1 VLKKLAPA
9 LFVFLWS
16 TGFIGVKYGIPY
28 APPFYFVAIR
38 MAIAA
43 LLLFIALAFL
53 RKSQPFT
60 KAIFLPSTLIG
71 LTLHGA
77 YLGGCF
83 FAVSRGLPAG
93 ITALIVSLQPVLV
106 SLFAAK
112 YLNEPL
118 SSRAIFGLALGLT
131 GLFVVVLPRINST
144 EANSISLIAISACVV
159 GLLGGTS
166 GTILQKKFG
175 GAIPTLA
182 GTSIQYAATAL
193 VLLTLA
199 LVFEQPE
206 IQWTPKFIGALA
218 WLVIALSF
226 GAILLL
232 FFLLSHGSAAKVSSL
247 YYLVPAVT
255 AVEAYFF
262 FDEQVSPVSILGTL
276 ITVIGVWLVVGKQK
290 ETPTAKNSGEGF
302 LTT

>member
-1 VLKKLAPA
+1 VLKKLAPG

-28 APPFYFVAIR
+28 APPFYFIAIR
-38 MAIAA
+38 MAIAS
-43 LLLFIALAFL
+43 LLLFIAISFL
-53 RKSQPFT
+53 RRSQPLT
-60 KAIFLPSTLIG
+60 RSILWPSTLIG

-83 FAVSRGLPAG
+83 FAVSRGMPAG
-93 ITALIVSLQPVLV
+93 VAALIVSLQPVLV

-118 SSRAIFGLALGLT
+118 KARAVLGLILGLV
-131 GLFVVVLPRINST
+131 GLFVVVIPRINMT
-144 EANSISLIAISACVV
+144 GDNAISLVAVAASVI

-166 GTILQKKFG
+166 GTILQKKYG

-193 VLLTLA
+193 VLLVLA
-199 LVFEQPE
+199 LLFEEPNITWSPE
-206 IQWTPKFIGALA
+206 FIGALT
-218 WLVIALSF
+218 WLVLALSF

-232 FFLLSHGSAAKVSSL
+232 FFLLSHGSAASVSSL

-255 AVEAYFF
+255 AIIAYFM
-262 FDEQVSPVSILGTL
+262 FDEHISVISLIGTA
-276 ITVIGVWLVVGKQK
+276 ITVLGVWLVVGKQK
-290 ETPTAKNSGEGF
+290 ETAPTN
-302 LTT
+302 

>member
-1 VLKKLAPA
+1 MLKKIAPG

-28 APPFYFVAIR
+28 APPFYFIAIR
-38 MAIAA
+38 MAIAS
-43 LLLFIALAFL
+43 LLLFIAISFL
-53 RKSQPFT
+53 RRSQPLT
-60 KAIFLPSTLIG
+60 RSILWPSTLIG

-83 FAVSRGLPAG
+83 FAVSRGMPAG
-93 ITALIVSLQPVLV
+93 VAALIVSLQPVLV

-118 SSRAIFGLALGLT
+118 KARAVLGLILGLV
-131 GLFVVVLPRINST
+131 GLFVVVLPRINMT
-144 EANSISLIAISACVV
+144 GDNAISLVAVAASVI

-166 GTILQKKFG
+166 GTILQKKYG

-193 VLLTLA
+193 VLLVLA
-199 LVFEQPE
+199 LLFEEPNITWSPE
-206 IQWTPKFIGALA
+206 FIGALT
-218 WLVIALSF
+218 WLVLALSF

-232 FFLLSHGSAAKVSSL
+232 FFLLSHGSAASVSSL

-255 AVEAYFF
+255 AIIAYLM
-262 FDEQVSPVSILGTL
+262 FDEHISVISLIGTA
-276 ITVIGVWLVVGKQK
+276 ITVVGVWLVVSKQK
-290 ETPTAKNSGEGF
+290 ETAPTN
-302 LTT
+302 

>member
-1 VLKKLAPA
+1 MLKKIAPG

-28 APPFYFVAIR
+28 APPFYFIAIR
-38 MAIAA
+38 MAIAS
-43 LLLFIALAFL
+43 LLLFIALSFL
-53 RKSQPFT
+53 RRSQPLT
-60 KAIFLPSTLIG
+60 RSILWPSTLIG

-83 FAVSRGLPAG
+83 FAVSRGMPAG
-93 ITALIVSLQPVLV
+93 VAALIVSLQPVLV

-118 SSRAIFGLALGLT
+118 RARAVLGLILGLV
-131 GLFVVVLPRINST
+131 GLFVVVLPRINMT
-144 EANSISLIAISACVV
+144 GDNAISLVAVAASVI

-166 GTILQKKFG
+166 GTILQKKYG

-193 VLLTLA
+193 VLLFLA
-199 LVFEQPE
+199 LLFEEPNITWSPE
-206 IQWTPKFIGALA
+206 FIGALT
-218 WLVIALSF
+218 WLVLALSF

-232 FFLLSHGSAAKVSSL
+232 FFLLSHGSAASVSSL

-255 AVEAYFF
+255 AIIAYFM
-262 FDEQVSPVSILGTL
+262 FDEHISVISLIGTA
-276 ITVIGVWLVVGKQK
+276 ITVVGVWLVVSKQK
-290 ETPTAKNSGEGF
+290 ETAPTN
-302 LTT
+302 

>member
-1 VLKKLAPA
+1 MLKKLAPG

-16 TGFIGVKYGIPY
+16 SGFIGVKYGIPY
-28 APPFYFVAIR
+28 APPFYFIAIR

-43 LLLFIALAFL
+43 CLRFIAISFL
-53 RKSQPFT
+53 RKSQPIT
-60 KAIFLPSTLIG
+60 RAIIWPSTLIG

-83 FAVSRGLPAG
+83 FAVSRGMPAG
-93 ITALIVSLQPVLV
+93 VAALIVSLQPVLV

-118 SSRAIFGLALGLT
+118 KARAVLGLT
-131 GLFVVVLPRINST
+131 LGLVGLFVVVSPRINMT
-144 EANSISLIAISACVV
+144 GANVISLVAVAASVI

-166 GTILQKKFG
+166 GTILQKKYG

-193 VLLTLA
+193 VLLVLA
-199 LVFEQPE
+199 LLFEEPNITWSAQ
-206 IQWTPKFIGALA
+206 FIGAMT
-218 WLVIALSF
+218 WLVLALSF

-232 FFLLSHGSAAKVSSL
+232 FFLLSQGSAASVSSL

-255 AVEAYFF
+255 AMIAYFF
-262 FDEQVSPVSILGTL
+262 FDEHISTLSLIGTA
-276 ITVIGVWLVVGKQK
+276 ITVVGVWLVVSRQK
-290 ETPTAKNSGEGF
+290 ETPTAN
-302 LTT
+302 

>member
-1 VLKKLAPA
+1 MLTKLAPG

-28 APPFYFVAIR
+28 APPFYFIAIR

-43 LLLFIALAFL
+43 CLLFIAISFL
-53 RKSQPFT
+53 RKSQPIT
-60 KAIFLPSTLIG
+60 RAIIWPSTLIG

-83 FAVSRGLPAG
+83 FAVSRGMPAG
-93 ITALIVSLQPVLV
+93 IAALIVSLQPVLV

-118 SSRAIFGLALGLT
+118 RPRAVFGLTLGLV
-131 GLFVVVLPRINST
+131 GLFVVVIPRINIT
-144 EANSISLIAISACVV
+144 GTNAISLVAVTASVI

-166 GTILQKKFG
+166 GTILQKKYG

-193 VLLTLA
+193 VLLVLA
-199 LVFEQPE
+199 LLFEEPNITWSPE
-206 IQWTPKFIGALA
+206 FIGALT
-218 WLVIALSF
+218 WLVLALSF

-232 FFLLSHGSAAKVSSL
+232 FFLLAQGSAASVSSL

-255 AVEAYFF
+255 AIIAYFL
-262 FDEQVSPVSILGTL
+262 FDEHISTLSLIGTA
-276 ITVIGVWLVVGKQK
+276 ITVVGVWLVVSKQK
-290 ETPTAKNSGEGF
+290 ETPAAN
-302 LTT
+302 

>member
-1 VLKKLAPA
+1 MLKKIAPG

-28 APPFYFVAIR
+28 APPFYFIAIR
-38 MAIAA
+38 MAIAS
-43 LLLFIALAFL
+43 LLLFIAISFL
-53 RKSQPFT
+53 RRSQPLT
-60 KAIFLPSTLIG
+60 RSILWPSTIIG

-83 FAVSRGLPAG
+83 FAVSRGMPAG
-93 ITALIVSLQPVLV
+93 VAALIVSLQPVLV

-118 SSRAIFGLALGLT
+118 KARAVLGLILGLV
-131 GLFVVVLPRINST
+131 GLFVVVLPRINMT
-144 EANSISLIAISACVV
+144 GDNAISLVAVAASVI

-166 GTILQKKFG
+166 GTILQKKYG

-193 VLLTLA
+193 VLLVLA
-199 LVFEQPE
+199 LLFEEPNITWSPE
-206 IQWTPKFIGALA
+206 FIGALT
-218 WLVIALSF
+218 WLVLALSF

-232 FFLLSHGSAAKVSSL
+232 FFLLSHGSAASVSSL

-255 AVEAYFF
+255 AIIAYFM
-262 FDEQVSPVSILGTL
+262 FDEHISVISLIGTA
-276 ITVIGVWLVVGKQK
+276 ITVVGVWLVVSKQK
-290 ETPTAKNSGEGF
+290 ETAPTN
-302 LTT
+302 

>member
-1 VLKKLAPA
+1 VLKKLAPGV
-9 LFVFLWS
+9 FVFLWS

-28 APPFYFVAIR
+28 SPPFYFIAIR
-38 MAIAA
+38 MAIAS
-43 LLLFIALAFL
+43 LLLFIAISFL
-53 RKSQPFT
+53 RKSQPLT
-60 KAIFLPSTLIG
+60 RSILWPSTLIG

-83 FAVSRGLPAG
+83 FAVSRGMPAG
-93 ITALIVSLQPVLV
+93 VAALIVSLQPVLV

-118 SSRAIFGLALGLT
+118 RPRAVLGLT
-131 GLFVVVLPRINST
+131 LGLVGLFVVVIPRINMT
-144 EANSISLIAISACVV
+144 GDNAISLVAVAASVI

-166 GTILQKKFG
+166 GTILQKKYG

-193 VLLTLA
+193 VLLVLA
-199 LVFEQPE
+199 LLFEEPNITWSPE
-206 IQWTPKFIGALA
+206 FIGALT
-218 WLVIALSF
+218 WLVLALSF

-232 FFLLSHGSAAKVSSL
+232 FFLLSHGSAASVSSL

-255 AVEAYFF
+255 AIIAYFI
-262 FDEQVSPVSILGTL
+262 FDEHISVLSLIGTA
-276 ITVIGVWLVVGKQK
+276 ITVVGVWLVVSKQK
-290 ETPTAKNSGEGF
+290 ETASTN
-302 LTT
+302 

>member
-1 VLKKLAPA
+1 MLKKIAPG

-28 APPFYFVAIR
+28 APPFYFIAIR
-38 MAIAA
+38 MAIAS
-43 LLLFIALAFL
+43 LLLFIAISFL
-53 RKSQPFT
+53 RRSQPLT
-60 KAIFLPSTLIG
+60 RSILWPSTLIG

-83 FAVSRGLPAG
+83 FAVSRGMPAG
-93 ITALIVSLQPVLV
+93 VAALIVSLQPVLV

-118 SSRAIFGLALGLT
+118 KARAVLGLILGLV
-131 GLFVVVLPRINST
+131 GLFVVVLPRINMT
-144 EANSISLIAISACVV
+144 GDNAISLVAVAASVI

-166 GTILQKKFG
+166 GTILQKKYG

-193 VLLTLA
+193 VLLVLA
-199 LVFEQPE
+199 LLFEEPNITWSPE
-206 IQWTPKFIGALA
+206 FIGALT
-218 WLVIALSF
+218 WLVLALSF

-232 FFLLSHGSAAKVSSL
+232 FFLLSHGSAASVSSL

-255 AVEAYFF
+255 AIIAYFM
-262 FDEQVSPVSILGTL
+262 FDEHISVLTL
-276 ITVIGVWLVVGKQK
+276 IGTAITVVGVWLVVSKQK
-290 ETPTAKNSGEGF
+290 ETASTN
-302 LTT
+302 

>member
-43 LLLFIALAFL
+43 LLLFIAIAFL
-53 RKSQPFT
+53 RKSQPIT

-106 SLFAAK
+106 SIFAAK

-118 SSRAIFGLALGLT
+118 DKRAIAGLMLGLI
-131 GLFVVVLPRINST
+131 GLFVVVIPRINMT
-144 EANSISLIAISACVV
+144 GANSISVISIAACIV

-166 GTILQKKFG
+166 GTILQKKYG

-199 LVFEQPE
+199 LIFEQPE
-206 IQWTPKFIGALA
+206 IEWTPKFFGALA

-232 FFLLSHGSAAKVSSL
+232 FFLLSHGSAASVSSL
-247 YYLVPAVT
+247 YYLVPAAT

-262 FDEQVSPVSILGTL
+262 FDEHVSLVSVLGTV
-276 ITVIGVWLVVGKQK
+276 ITVIGVWLVVGKSK
-290 ETPTAKNSGEGF
+290 EVRK
-302 LTT
+302 

>member
-1 VLKKLAPA
+1 VLKKLAPG

-28 APPFYFVAIR
+28 APPFYFIAIR

-43 LLLFIALAFL
+43 CLLFIAISFL
-53 RKSQPFT
+53 RKSQPIT
-60 KAIFLPSTLIG
+60 RAIIWPSTLIG

-83 FAVSRGLPAG
+83 FAVSRGMPAG
-93 ITALIVSLQPVLV
+93 IAALIVSLQPVLV

-118 SSRAIFGLALGLT
+118 RPRAVFGLTLGLV
-131 GLFVVVLPRINST
+131 GLFVVVIPRINMT
-144 EANSISLIAISACVV
+144 GTNAISLVAVAASVI

-166 GTILQKKFG
+166 GTILQKKYG

-193 VLLTLA
+193 VLLVLA
-199 LVFEQPE
+199 LLVEEPNITWSPE
-206 IQWTPKFIGALA
+206 FIGALT
-218 WLVIALSF
+218 WLVLALSF

-232 FFLLSHGSAAKVSSL
+232 FFLLAQGSAASVSSL

-255 AVEAYFF
+255 AIIAYFL
-262 FDEQVSPVSILGTL
+262 FDEHISTLSLIGTA
-276 ITVIGVWLVVGKQK
+276 ITVVGVWLVVSKQK
-290 ETPTAKNSGEGF
+290 ETPAAN
-302 LTT
+302 

>member
-1 VLKKLAPA
+1 VLKKLAPG

-28 APPFYFVAIR
+28 APPFYFIAIR
-38 MAIAA
+38 MAIAS
-43 LLLFIALAFL
+43 LLLFVAISFL
-53 RKSQPFT
+53 RRSQPLT
-60 KAIFLPSTLIG
+60 RSILWPSTLIG

-83 FAVSRGLPAG
+83 FAVSRGMPAG
-93 ITALIVSLQPVLV
+93 IAALIVSLQPVLV

-118 SSRAIFGLALGLT
+118 KARAVSGLVLGLI
-131 GLFVVVLPRINST
+131 GLFVVVIPRINMT
-144 EANSISLIAISACVV
+144 GDNAISLVAVAASVI

-166 GTILQKKFG
+166 GTILQKKYG

-182 GTSIQYAATAL
+182 GTSIQYAATAVVLL
-193 VLLTLA
+193 VLA
-199 LVFEQPE
+199 LLFEEPNITWSPE
-206 IQWTPKFIGALA
+206 FIGALT
-218 WLVIALSF
+218 WLVLALSF

-232 FFLLSHGSAAKVSSL
+232 FFLLSQGSAASVSSL

-255 AVEAYFF
+255 AIIAYFM
-262 FDEQVSPVSILGTL
+262 FDEHISVISLIGTA
-276 ITVIGVWLVVGKQK
+276 ITVLGVWLVVSKQK
-290 ETPTAKNSGEGF
+290 ESGPTN
-302 LTT
+302 

>member
-1 VLKKLAPA
+1 ML
-9 LFVFLWS
+9 LWS

-38 MAIAA
+38 MTIAA
-43 LLLFIALAFL
+43 LLLFVALIFL
-53 RKSQPFT
+53 RKSQPIT
-60 KAIFLPSTLIG
+60 KAILLPSTLIG

-93 ITALIVSLQPVLV
+93 ITALIASLQPVLV

-112 YLNEPL
+112 YLKEPL
-118 SSRAIFGLALGLT
+118 KPRAIGGLVLGLF
-131 GLFVVVLPRINST
+131 GLFVVVIPRINMSG
-144 EANSISLIAISACVV
+144 ANSISVISLVACVV

-182 GTSIQYAATAL
+182 GTAIQYSATAV

-199 LVFEQPE
+199 LIFERPE
-206 IQWTPKFIGALA
+206 IQWTIKFIGALT
-218 WLVIALSF
+218 WLVLALSF

-232 FFLLSHGSAAKVSSL
+232 FFLLTHGSAASVSSL
-247 YYLVPAVT
+247 YYLVPAAT
-255 AVEAYFF
+255 AIEAYFF
-262 FDEQVSPVSILGTL
+262 FDEEISPISLIGTV
-276 ITVIGVWLVVGKQK
+276 ITVLGVWLVVTKQK
-290 ETPTAKNSGEGF
+290 ETPAAK
-302 LTT
+302 

>member
-43 LLLFIALAFL
+43 LLLFIAIAFL
-53 RKSQPFT
+53 RKSQPIT
-60 KAIFLPSTLIG
+60 KAIFFPSTLIG

-112 YLNEPL
+112 YLNEHL
-118 SSRAIFGLALGLT
+118 EKRVIAGLILGLI
-131 GLFVVVLPRINST
+131 GLFVVVIPRINMT
-144 EANSISLIAISACVV
+144 GANSISVISIAACVV

-166 GTILQKKFG
+166 GTILQKKYG

-199 LVFEQPE
+199 LIFEQPE
-206 IQWTPKFIGALA
+206 LEWTPKFIGALA

-232 FFLLSHGSAAKVSSL
+232 FFLLSHGSAASVSSL
-247 YYLVPAVT
+247 YYLVPAAT

-262 FDEQVSPVSILGTL
+262 FDEHVSVVSVLGTV
-276 ITVIGVWLVVGKQK
+276 ITVIGVWLVVGKPK
-290 ETPTAKNSGEGF
+290 EVRK
-302 LTT
+302 

>member
-1 VLKKLAPA
+1 VLKKLAPG

-28 APPFYFVAIR
+28 SPPFYFIAIR
-38 MAIAA
+38 MAIAS
-43 LLLFIALAFL
+43 LLLFIAISFL
-53 RKSQPFT
+53 RRSQPLT
-60 KAIFLPSTLIG
+60 RSILWPSTLIG

-83 FAVSRGLPAG
+83 FAVSRGMPAG
-93 ITALIVSLQPVLV
+93 VAALIVSLQPVLV

-118 SSRAIFGLALGLT
+118 KARAVSGLILGLA
-131 GLFVVVLPRINST
+131 GLFVVVIPRINMT
-144 EANSISLIAISACVV
+144 GDNSISLVAVAASVI

-166 GTILQKKFG
+166 GTILQKKYG

-193 VLLTLA
+193 VLLVLA
-199 LVFEQPE
+199 LLFEEPNITWSPE
-206 IQWTPKFIGALA
+206 FIGALT
-218 WLVIALSF
+218 WLVLALSF

-232 FFLLSHGSAAKVSSL
+232 FFLLSHGSAASVSSL

-255 AVEAYFF
+255 AIIAYFM
-262 FDEQVSPVSILGTL
+262 FDEHISVISLIGTA
-276 ITVIGVWLVVGKQK
+276 ITVLGVWLVVGKQK
-290 ETPTAKNSGEGF
+290 ETAPTN
-302 LTT
+302 

>member
-1 VLKKLAPA
+1 MAPA
-9 LFVFLWS
+9 LFVLLWS

-43 LLLFIALAFL
+43 LLLFIALTFF
-53 RKSQPFT
+53 RKSQPIT
-60 KAIFLPSTLIG
+60 KVIILPSTLIG
-71 LTLHGA
+71 LTLHGS

-93 ITALIVSLQPVLV
+93 VTALIVSLQPVLV
-106 SLFAAK
+106 SVFAAR

-118 SSRAIFGLALGLT
+118 STRAISGLVLGLV
-131 GLFVVVLPRINST
+131 GLFVVVTPRISMSG
-144 EANSISLIAISACVV
+144 ANSISVISIAACVV

-166 GTILQKKFG
+166 GTILQKKYG

-199 LVFEQPE
+199 IVFEQPE
-206 IQWTPKFIGALA
+206 IEWTPKFIGALA

-232 FFLLSHGSAAKVSSL
+232 FFLLTHGSAASVSSL
-247 YYLVPAVT
+247 YYLVPAAT
-255 AVEAYFF
+255 AIEAYFF
-262 FDEQVSPVSILGTL
+262 FDEHVSPISILGTL
-276 ITVIGVWLVVGKQK
+276 ITVVGVWMVVGKQK
-290 ETPTAKNSGEGF
+290 ETPTAK
-302 LTT
+302 

>member
-1 VLKKLAPA
+1 MLKRFAPG
-9 LFVFLWS
+9 LFVLLWS
-16 TGFIGVKYGIPY
+16 TGFIGVKYGMPY

-43 LLLFIALAFL
+43 ALLFVAISFL
-53 RKSQPFT
+53 RKSQPIT
-60 KAIFLPSTLIG
+60 RSIIWPSTLIG

-93 ITALIVSLQPVLV
+93 VTALIASLQPVLV
-106 SLFAAK
+106 SLFAAR
-112 YLNEPL
+112 YLGEPL
-118 SSRAIFGLALGLT
+118 RARAVSGLVLGLV
-131 GLFVVVLPRINST
+131 GLFVVVLPRIST
-144 EANSISLIAISACVV
+144 TGANSISLISIAACVI

-182 GTSIQYAATAL
+182 GTSIQYAATAI

-199 LVFEQPE
+199 LIFEQPE
-206 IQWTPKFIGALA
+206 IQWTAKFVGALA
-218 WLVIALSF
+218 WLVLALSF

-232 FFLLSHGSAAKVSSL
+232 FFLLSYGSAASVSSL
-247 YYLVPAVT
+247 YYLVPAAT
-255 AVEAYFF
+255 AIEAYFF
-262 FDEQVSPVSILGTL
+262 FDEHISPISMIGTV

-290 ETPTAKNSGEGF
+290 ESRSVN
-302 LTT
+302 

>member
-1 VLKKLAPA
+1 MLKKLAPA

-43 LLLFIALAFL
+43 LLLFIAIAFL
-53 RKSQPFT
+53 RKSQPIT
-60 KAIFLPSTLIG
+60 KAIFFPSTLIG

-112 YLNEPL
+112 YLNEHL
-118 SSRAIFGLALGLT
+118 EKRAIAGLILGLI
-131 GLFVVVLPRINST
+131 GLFVVVIPRINMT
-144 EANSISLIAISACVV
+144 GANSISVISIAACVV

-166 GTILQKKFG
+166 GTILQKKYG

-199 LVFEQPE
+199 LIFEQPE
-206 IQWTPKFIGALA
+206 IEWTPKFFGALA

-232 FFLLSHGSAAKVSSL
+232 FFLLSHGSAASVSSL

-255 AVEAYFF
+255 AIEAYFF
-262 FDEQVSPVSILGTL
+262 FDEHVSLVSVLGTV
-276 ITVIGVWLVVGKQK
+276 ITVIGVWLVVGQK
-290 ETPTAKNSGEGF
+290 KNTPAAK
-302 LTT
+302 

>member
-1 VLKKLAPA
+1 MLKRVAPG
-9 LFVFLWS
+9 LFVLLWS

-38 MAIAA
+38 MTIAA
-43 LLLFIALAFL
+43 LLLFVALIFL
-53 RKSQPFT
+53 RKSQPIT
-60 KAIFLPSTLIG
+60 KAILLPSTLIG

-93 ITALIVSLQPVLV
+93 ITALIASLQPVLV

-112 YLNEPL
+112 YLKEPL
-118 SSRAIFGLALGLT
+118 KPRAIGGLVLGLF
-131 GLFVVVLPRINST
+131 GLFVVVIPRINMSG
-144 EANSISLIAISACVV
+144 ANSISVISLVACVV

-182 GTSIQYAATAL
+182 GTAIQYSATAV

-199 LVFEQPE
+199 LIFERPE
-206 IQWTPKFIGALA
+206 IQWTVKFIGALT
-218 WLVIALSF
+218 WLVLALSF

-232 FFLLSHGSAAKVSSL
+232 FFLLTHGSAASVSSL
-247 YYLVPAVT
+247 YYLVPAAT
-255 AVEAYFF
+255 AIEAYFF
-262 FDEQVSPVSILGTL
+262 FDEEISPISLIGTV
-276 ITVIGVWLVVGKQK
+276 ITVLGVWLVVAKQK
-290 ETPTAKNSGEGF
+290 ETPAAK
-302 LTT
+302 

>member
-1 VLKKLAPA
+1 MLKKLAPG

-28 APPFYFVAIR
+28 APPFYFIAIR
-38 MAIAA
+38 MAIAS
-43 LLLFIALAFL
+43 LLLFIAISFL
-53 RKSQPFT
+53 RKSQPLT
-60 KAIFLPSTLIG
+60 RSILWPSTLIG

-83 FAVSRGLPAG
+83 FAVSRGMPAG
-93 ITALIVSLQPVLV
+93 IAALIVSLQPVLV

-118 SSRAIFGLALGLT
+118 KARAVSGLVLGLI
-131 GLFVVVLPRINST
+131 GLFVVVIPRLSMTGTN
-144 EANSISLIAISACVV
+144 AISLVAVTASVI

-166 GTILQKKFG
+166 GTILQKKYG

-182 GTSIQYAATAL
+182 GTSIQYAATAV
-193 VLLTLA
+193 VLLALA
-199 LVFEQPE
+199 LLFEEPNIIWSRE
-206 IQWTPKFIGALA
+206 FIGALT
-218 WLVIALSF
+218 WLVLALSF

-232 FFLLSHGSAAKVSSL
+232 FFLLSHGSAASVSSL

-255 AVEAYFF
+255 AIEAYFF
-262 FDEQVSPVSILGTL
+262 FDEHISVLSLIGTA
-276 ITVIGVWLVVGKQK
+276 ITVLGVWLVVSKQK
-290 ETPTAKNSGEGF
+290 
-302 LTT
+302 

>member
-1 VLKKLAPA
+1 MLKRFAPG
-9 LFVFLWS
+9 LFVLLWS
-16 TGFIGVKYGIPY
+16 TGFIGVKYGMPY

-43 LLLFIALAFL
+43 ALLFVAISFL
-53 RKSQPFT
+53 RKSQP
-60 KAIFLPSTLIG
+60 ISRSIIWPSTLIG

-93 ITALIVSLQPVLV
+93 VTALIASLQPVLV
-106 SLFAAK
+106 SLFAAR
-112 YLNEPL
+112 YLGEPL
-118 SSRAIFGLALGLT
+118 RARAVSGLVLGLV
-131 GLFVVVLPRINST
+131 GLFVVVLPRIST
-144 EANSISLIAISACVV
+144 TGANSISLISIAACVI

-182 GTSIQYAATAL
+182 GTSIQYAATAI

-199 LVFEQPE
+199 LIFEKPE
-206 IQWTPKFIGALA
+206 IQWTAKFVGALA
-218 WLVIALSF
+218 WLVLALSF

-232 FFLLSHGSAAKVSSL
+232 FFLLSYGSAASVSSL
-247 YYLVPAVT
+247 YYLVPAAT
-255 AVEAYFF
+255 AIEAYFF
-262 FDEQVSPVSILGTL
+262 FDEHISPISMIGTV

-290 ETPTAKNSGEGF
+290 ESRSVN
-302 LTT
+302 

>member
-1 VLKKLAPA
+1 MLKKLAPA

-43 LLLFIALAFL
+43 LLLFIAIAFL
-53 RKSQPFT
+53 RKSQPIT

-106 SLFAAK
+106 SIFAAK

-118 SSRAIFGLALGLT
+118 DKRAIAGLMLGLI
-131 GLFVVVLPRINST
+131 GLFVVVIPRINMT
-144 EANSISLIAISACVV
+144 GANSISVISIAACIV

-166 GTILQKKFG
+166 GTILQKKYG

-193 VLLTLA
+193 VLLALA
-199 LVFEQPE
+199 LIFEQPE
-206 IQWTPKFIGALA
+206 IEWTPKFIGALA
-218 WLVIALSF
+218 WLVVALSF

-232 FFLLSHGSAAKVSSL
+232 FFLLSHGSAASVSSL
-247 YYLVPAVT
+247 YYLVPAAT

-262 FDEQVSPVSILGTL
+262 FDEHVSLVSVLGTV
-276 ITVIGVWLVVGKQK
+276 ITVIGVWLVVGKSK
-290 ETPTAKNSGEGF
+290 EVRK
-302 LTT
+302 